1 MSFVRNSRSTSV
13 FALALAVL
21 LATIDWVGLSGNF
34 AFDDFGNIV
43 GNVALRPGGDETH
56 SWLAAFGSGIAGP
69 LGRGLSMLSFAAN
82 YHFFGEDA
90 FSFKLVNLL
99 IHYTNA
105 LLALVLVHQTVRLL
119 YPASDNRHTQTVA
132 MLVAGLWALHP
143 MNALP
148 VVYVVQRMTSLAAL
162 FMLAGVSLYL
172 YGRQAGNL
180 RGHLAIAGSLLVCW
194 PAALLSKE
202 TGVLFGVYLLLCE
215 WLLLRSL
222 DQLPAKVLWMA
233 GLAGSGAL
241 LVIGWHYWGIV
252 TDGYRVRDFDLL
264 ERLLTQARVLWFY
277 VQQIVL
283 PVPGS
288 FGLYLDDFVVSRGVW
303 DPPATAF
310 AIAAWCGVIGL
321 AAVHRKRWPGFTFAV
336 GWFLGSHVLESTI
349 LPLEMV
355 FEHRNYLASLG
366 ILTWL
371 THFLLT
377 WRCGPENIKLRLAV
391 LLLFASYC
399 AFVTHLRAS
408 QWSDDFTR
416 RQVEVFNHPLS
427 ARAHYEF
434 AIGLQARTFESGQPS
449 DAAYQHIHEHLR
461 RATEVD
467 PNGKVATL
475 GLLYLD
481 CLTHKPQDAAAFSE
495 LLHRVGTQKFSHF
508 DRNAIQGM
516 SAQLVNNKLCL
527 SSADVQTLLNAGIAN
542 PHISDALRGAFYAVG
557 MDYAL
562 VHLKDP
568 ELALLYAKAATA
580 VAPDEL
586 AFSSNLIHILVR
598 VGQVQAAHN
607 EYERLSALPI
617 AVRNPAAIIAL
628 KTLIKGEPSH
638 AARPN

>member
-1 MSFVRNSRSTSV
+1 MHPVRQSLPTLA
-13 FALALAVL
+13 FALALAAVL
-21 LATIDWVGLSGNF
+21 STMYWSGLHGGF
-34 AFDDFGNIV
+34 AFDDWGSIV
-43 GNVALRPGGDETH
+43 GNAALRPGGDASH

-90 FSFKLVNLL
+90 LSFKLVNLL
-99 IHYTNA
+99 IHYANA
-105 LLALVLVHQTVRLL
+105 LLTLVLVRQTVRLM
-119 YPASDNRHTQTVA
+119 YPASDDRHTHAMA

-162 FMLAGVSLYL
+162 FILAGVSLYL
-172 YGRQAGNL
+172 YGRQAAKPHGY
-180 RGHLAIAGSLLVCW
+180 LAIAVSLLVCW

-202 TGVLFGVYLLLCE
+202 TGVLLGVYLLLCE

-222 DQLPAKVLWMA
+222 DQLPTKVLWMA
-233 GLAGSGAL
+233 GLAGSGVF
-241 LVIGWHYWGIV
+241 LVVSWHYWGIV

-277 VQQIVL
+277 VQQIVI
-283 PVPGS
+283 PMPGS

-303 DPPATAF
+303 DPPATAI

-321 AAVHRKRWPGFTFAV
+321 AAVRRKRWPGFTLAV

-366 ILTWL
+366 LLIWL
-371 THFLLT
+371 THFVLT
-377 WRCGPENIKLRLAV
+377 WRCGPKDRKLRLAV
-391 LLLFASYC
+391 LLLFAGYC

-434 AIGLQARTFESGQPS
+434 AVGLQARTFESGQPS
-449 DAAYQHIHEHLR
+449 DAAYQRIHEHLR
-461 RATEVD
+461 RATELD

-481 CLTHKPQDAAAFSE
+481 CLAHKPQDAAAFSE
-495 LLHRVGTQKFSHF
+495 LLHRISTQKFSHF
-508 DRNAIQGM
+508 DRNTIQGL
-516 SAQLVNNKLCL
+516 STLLINNKLCL
-527 SSADVQTLLNAGIAN
+527 SSAEVQTLLNAGIAN

-562 VHLKDP
+562 VHLNDP
-568 ELALLYAKAATA
+568 DLALQFAKAATA
-580 VAPDEL
+580 IAPNEL
-586 AFSSNLIHILVR
+586 AFSSNLIHLLVR
-598 VGQVQAAHN
+598 TGQLQAAYS

-617 AVRNPAAIIAL
+617 AMRNPAAIIAL
-628 KTLIKGEPSH
+628 KTLIEGEPSH